1 MNSFFAE
8 SVFFGFVI
16 TLLGYMLG
24 LWLNKKIKFMTP
36 ILTAMIAVVAFLL
49 IFDIDVETYQ
59 KGGTYISYFLTPA
72 TVCLTIPLYRQLS
85 LLKKYKTAILISIFS
100 GAVTAIL
107 CVFVMAFL
115 FAVENDIYV
124 SLLPKSIT
132 TAIGMEV
139 ARSLGGFSE
148 IAIASIM
155 ITGIFGNASGEWI
168 LKLFRIKNPVA
179 VGLALG
185 TSAHAIGTAKALE
198 LGEIQGAMS
207 SLSITVTGLL
217 TVIIAP
223 LFAGLI

>member
-72 TVCLTIPLYRQLS
+72 TVCLTIPLYRQLL

-155 ITGIFGNASGEWI
+155 ITGIFGNAAGEWI

-198 LGEIQGAMS
+198 IGDVEGAMG
-207 SLSITVTGLL
+207 SLSITVAGLL
-217 TVIIAP
+217 TVLIAP